1 MHGLGTFAWKDR
13 SEKRNN
19 SLTLQAKLLPRA
31 ETESSRV
38 TAPWDMRVL

>member
-1 MHGLGTFAWKDR
+1 MHDFGKFTWKER

-19 SLTLQAKLLPRA
+19 SLTYQAKLLPRA

-38 TAPWDMRVL
+38 HAS